1 MMEFAILRV
10 YVISTTVCGGK
21 KHPNDRPR
29 VYLEDFPFSKW
40 LGTMASTWRII
51 PVSKWLV
58 TPIYKPFR
66 PFGREIP
73 LLRGL
78 TNHGY

>member
-1 MMEFAILRV
+1 M
-10 YVISTTVCGGK
+10 K
-21 KHPNDRPR
+21 
-29 VYLEDFPFSKW
+29 PFSE
-40 LGTMASTWRII
+40 GDRIPTWRII

-66 PFGREIP
+66 SFGRGTT

-78 TNHGY
+78 INHGYEPLTKWDDPPSRGLEENPFPNHQF

>member
-1 MMEFAILRV
+1 MMEFAILTV

-40 LGTMASTWRII
+40 LVTMASKF
-51 PVSKWLV
+51 PK
-58 TPIYKPFR
+58 
-66 PFGREIP
+66 
-73 LLRGL
+73 
-78 TNHGY
+78 